1 MVAKTKSAEEGRKRG
16 VAALTLII
24 AEKNLAARRIAAI
37 LSGGKAR
44 TVRRGRVAVYEFTRD
59 GERYA
64 VVGLR
69 GHVVE
74 MDYPKEMNSWDRV
87 DLEDLAKAEPVKRV
101 TERGIVNVI
110 KSLAREADR
119 IIIAT
124 DYDREGELI
133 GAEAAEMIREVKPHV
148 DIKRARFSAITPWD
162 LKSAFENLTEI
173 DENLARAAEAR
184 QRIDLSWGAVLTR
197 FFSVATGRRG
207 KDFLSVG
214 RVQSPTLALIVEREK
229 EILSFVPEKIFIVKA
244 DLQKGRVG
252 FSAEHVSN
260 PFREREVAERARERA
275 ASSGTARV
283 LSFSS
288 DVANLRPPPPL
299 NTTEFLR
306 EANRL
311 GVPPARAMAI
321 AEELYMS
328 GYISYPRTDN
338 TVYPRGLDIKG
349 ILNRL
354 KDTPLRKAVE
364 YTVAHRRRVPTRGRR
379 EESDHPPI
387 HPVMPAKEGELK
399 GDAWK
404 IYEFIVRRF
413 LATLTEDATLEKKE
427 ARFGIGGE
435 RFVARG
441 TRVVNPGWLSI
452 YPYYTPQEESIPDL
466 KEGDEVRVM
475 DVRMTEDET
484 KPPRRYS
491 QGDLIKRMEDLNLGT
506 KSTRHEIIQKLIS
519 RGYAYGNP
527 LRPTKLGVALVEAL
541 QENDVSVVKPDMTA
555 RLEEDMARIAKG
567 DIRMEDVVKESTD
580 MLSEII
586 RDLKLK
592 EEDIARFI
600 REALREE
607 RVVGRCPR
615 CGSELLVIRSKRGK
629 FVGCSNYPEC
639 RFAFSIPSGGSIQ
652 RSERKCPACGSDMIV
667 LRVRGRKQMRCIDP
681 ECKYNSAKDVLG
693 TCPECG
699 GEIVVRYGRTGKR
712 FAGCS
717 NYPECRVTYP
727 LPQRGQIVPTGEK
740 CEKCG
745 APVVIVR
752 MRGKGKWKK
761 CLNPECDESGSKSKA
776 SDRKG

>member
-1 MVAKTKSAEEGRKRG
+1 MKAKGERTQGAG
-16 VAALTLII
+16 LTLII

-37 LSGGKAR
+37 LSGGKVR
-44 TVRRGRVAVYEFTRD
+44 TVRRGRVAVYEFTKD
-59 GERYA
+59 GETYA

-74 MDYPKEMNSWDRV
+74 LDYPEEMNSWDSV
-87 DLEDLAKAEPVKRV
+87 DLEELVRAQPVRRV
-101 TERGIVNVI
+101 TERGIVRVI
-110 KSLAREADR
+110 KSLAERAQR
-119 IIIAT
+119 VIIAT

-133 GAEAAEMIREVKPHV
+133 GAEAAEIIRSVRPDVE
-148 DIKRARFSAITPWD
+148 IRRARFSAITPWD
-162 LKSAFENLTEI
+162 LKAALQNLTEI

-184 QRIDLSWGAVLTR
+184 QRIDLSWGAGLTR
-197 FFSVATGRRG
+197 FVSRSTGRRG

-229 EILSFVPEKIFIVKA
+229 EILSFVPEKIYTVKA
-244 DLQKGRVG
+244 DLEKGDTS
-252 FSAEHVSN
+252 FAAAHVSS
-260 PFREREVAERARERA
+260 PFRDRNDAERVREK
-275 ASSGTARV
+275 ASSSSWATV
-283 LSFSS
+283 VTFSS
-288 DVANLRPPPPL
+288 NTNPLRPPAPL

-311 GVPPARAMAI
+311 GIPPARAMAV

-338 TVYPRGLDIKG
+338 TVYPRGMDIKG

-354 KDTPLRKAVE
+354 RDTPLWRAVE
-364 YTVAHRRRVPTRGRR
+364 YTMSHRRRVPTRGRR

-399 GDAWK
+399 GDAWR
-404 IYEFIVRRF
+404 IYEFVVRRF
-413 LATLTEDATLEKKE
+413 LATLTRDAVLEKKE
-427 ARFGIGGE
+427 AKLDIGGE
-435 RFVARG
+435 AFVSRG
-441 TRVVNPGWLSI
+441 MRVAEPGWLSI
-452 YPYYTPQEESIPDL
+452 YPYYTPQEEGIPDL
-466 KEGDEVRVM
+466 KVGERIRVIEVHL
-475 DVRMTEDET
+475 TEDET
-484 KPPRRYS
+484 KPPRRYT
-491 QGDLIKRMEDLNLGT
+491 QGDLIKAMEDLNLGT
-506 KSTRHEIIQKLIS
+506 KSTRHEIIQKLIT

-541 QENDVSVVKPDMTA
+541 QENDVSVVRPDMTA
-555 RLEEDMARIAKG
+555 RLEEDMARIARG
-567 DIRMEDVVKESTD
+567 DIPMEEVVRESTD

-586 RDLKLK
+586 KDLRLK

-600 REALREE
+600 KKALREE
-607 RVVGRCPR
+607 RVVGKCPR

-639 RFAFSIPSGGSIQ
+639 RFAFSLPSTGSIQ
-652 RSERKCPACGSDMIV
+652 RSERKCPVCGSDMVV
-667 LRVRGRKQMRCIDP
+667 LRVRGRKQTRCIDP
-681 ECKYNSAKDVLG
+681 ECEYNSSRDVLG

-699 GEIVVRYGRTGKR
+699 GKIVIRHGRTGKR

-727 LPQRGQIVPTGEK
+727 LPQKGQISPAGEV
-740 CEKCG
+740 CERCG
-745 APVVIVR
+745 APVVVIR
-752 MRGKGKWKK
+752 IRGRGKWKS
-761 CLNPECDESGSKSKA
+761 CLNPGCGDGGSKAKA